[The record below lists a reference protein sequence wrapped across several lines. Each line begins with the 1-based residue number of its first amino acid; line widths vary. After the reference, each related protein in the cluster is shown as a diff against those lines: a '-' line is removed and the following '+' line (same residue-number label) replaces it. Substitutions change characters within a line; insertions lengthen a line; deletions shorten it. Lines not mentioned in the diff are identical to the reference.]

1 MTGLFGSLG
10 TATRGMT
17 ANQAALQTSSHNIA
31 NTNTDGYS
39 RQRVNLQAEASYHL
53 AGVGSIGM
61 GVKVGSVERIVD
73 DFVIG
78 QVRNANSTYTYYEQK
93 ADILGQLESLMN
105 EPSDNGLSKQLATM
119 FDSWTALANN
129 PELDTSKTLVLENS
143 STFADTINQMGK
155 QMTQLQSDTLD
166 TIEKSA
172 LDFNEKVKQLQS
184 LNEQIYGLTTSGE
197 TPNDLLDRRDSLLKD
212 LSGLA
217 GIETKTDQ

>member
-1 MTGLFGSLG
+1 
-10 TATRGMT
+10 
-17 ANQAALQTSSHNIA
+17 
-31 NTNTDGYS
+31 
-39 RQRVNLQAEASYHL
+39 
-53 AGVGSIGM
+53 
-61 GVKVGSVERIVD
+61 
-73 DFVIG
+73 

-166 TIEKSA
+166 TIGKSA

-217 GIETKTDQ
+217 GIETKTDQYGRGFVSMSGQTILSAEERNTLSVVVGQSDTGAL